1 MTMGVYLLINLVVS
15 ALMNLYNARTLL
27 KER

>member
-1 MTMGVYLLINLVVS
+1 MTMAVYLVISLTVS
-15 ALMNLYNARTLL
+15 FLMNLYNARTLL